1 LEFSTLKNRSL
12 LARAACGLL
21 LAAAS
26 LGLTAC
32 KANYY
37 EFPQYNFAGR
47 PIPPSNLANRVMVAI
62 DNPSAFSGGELQ
74 ILDANRDIRSNVENT
89 IPYFMVSGYSG
100 RLPTSIA
107 SFPEQMFG
115 YVYGSGDGSYTRI
128 DYSKEAAAGTAS
140 GLPSTSDSIAVT
152 SSAANFYAASGAIGG
167 VIVVDN
173 TLGRTFALN
182 LPGAQHVM
190 VNPGN
195 TVALV
200 TQRNTNNL
208 YRIVRLVNNI
218 LPPSGTYTDCEPL
231 NLPVYCVVPVQGTY
245 ARPTGA
251 VFSLDGTSVYV
262 LNCGAECGDTAAV
275 DHAGV
280 TFLNTTK
287 LNVNY
292 LPVSGDTSPMIS
304 TLAVPGGATVGLTD
318 GINLYLAGQELMTST
333 TATGSF
339 AQFAGATGYFTGV
352 FSIISLGT
360 TPSVT
365 AAYPIPDGTH
375 TTMLFADDN
384 TLWIGS
390 TLCQG
395 GARGYLEANVST
407 TPGAVNLNCLA
418 AFTMG
423 GTTAPTIV
431 PAVSPGNPVLYPNQ
445 NTNPY
450 YYGDLTGICWVQ
462 NLHKVYA
469 AYGGQV
475 HAFYTSNLSEI
486 DNQYIT
492 VQGTAMN
499 VVYMDALT
507 NAAN

>member
-1 LEFSTLKNRSL
+1 MKNRSL

-21 LAAAS
+21 FAAAS

-47 PIPPSNLANRVMVAI
+47 PIPPSKLANRVMVAI
-62 DNPSAFSGGELQ
+62 DNPSAFSGGSLQ
-74 ILDANRDIRSNVENT
+74 ILDANRDLRSNVENT

-100 RLPTSIA
+100 RLPTTIA
-107 SFPEQMFG
+107 SFPEQLFG
-115 YVYGSGDGSYTRI
+115 YVYGSGDGSFTKI
-128 DYSKEAAAGTAS
+128 SYSTESTAGAAS
-140 GLPSTSDSIAVT
+140 GLPSTSDSIGVT
-152 SSAANFYAASGAIGG
+152 SSVANFYAASGALGG

-173 TLGRTFALN
+173 TLGKTYSLN

-208 YRIVRLVNNI
+208 YRIVRLVNNV
-218 LPPSGTYTDCEPL
+218 LPPTDTYTDCEPL
-231 NLPVYCVVPVQGTY
+231 NLPAYCVVPVQGTF
-245 ARPTGA
+245 ARPNGA
-251 VFSLDGTSVYV
+251 VFSLDGSSAYV
-262 LNCGAECGDTAAV
+262 LNCGAECGDTTAG
-275 DHAGV
+275 DSAGV
-280 TFLNTTK
+280 TFLNTNK
-287 LNVNY
+287 LLTSY
-292 LPVSGDTSPMIS
+292 LPVVGDTSPMTS

-318 GINLYLAGQELMTST
+318 GYNLYVAGQELMTSA
-333 TATGSF
+333 TATGKF
-339 AQFAGATGYFTGV
+339 AQFSSATGYFTGV

-360 TPSVT
+360 APAVT
-365 AAYPIPDGTH
+365 NAFPIPDGTH

-384 TLWIGS
+384 TLWMGS

-395 GARGYLEANVST
+395 GARGYLAGNVTT

-418 AFTMG
+418 VFTLG
-423 GTTAPTIV
+423 GTATPTIL
-431 PAVSPGNPVLYPNQ
+431 PAISAGNPVPYPNQ
-445 NTNPY
+445 NTNQY

-462 NLHKVYA
+462 NLHKVYS

-475 HAFYTSNLSEI
+475 HAFNTATLGEI

-492 VQGTAMN
+492 IQGTAMN